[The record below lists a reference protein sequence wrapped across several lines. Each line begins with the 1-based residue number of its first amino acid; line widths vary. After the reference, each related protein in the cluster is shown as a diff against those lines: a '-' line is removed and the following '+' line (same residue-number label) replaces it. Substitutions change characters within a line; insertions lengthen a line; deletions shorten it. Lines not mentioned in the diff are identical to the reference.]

1 MEGRISPLH
10 LKQVFLDI
18 FLIFDKKGF
27 VERGKKQK
35 MDNYVH
41 VS

>member
-1 MEGRISPLH
+1 MEGRISPLY

-27 VERGKKQK
+27 VEGGETSITCSLQI
-35 MDNYVH
+35 
-41 VS
+41 